1 MTYNGIIPYMPSL
14 SSDDSQGREELQK
27 YVNDFV
33 NKYMTGAGNWTLAND
48 EGNETYYHGKKLN
61 RSAQVVAAAKAVG
74 DEGNAQKV
82 LNGLEKNLEDW
93 FTYSGN
99 SDKHYFTYL
108 GEGVGALLGFQS
120 SFNSV
125 DQFNDHHFHY
135 GYFIESA
142 ASVGLYDR
150 EWLNNYKDVVKQ
162 LIYDIA
168 CPYRNNKECVADCGN
183 AYPYL
188 RSFSPYEGHSWAS
201 GYEDERTGNNQ
212 ESTSEAINAWAGIIQ
227 RLEI

>member
-1 MTYNGIIPYMPSL
+1 MIIISII
-14 SSDDSQGREELQK
+14 
-27 YVNDFV
+27 
-33 NKYMTGAGNWTLAND
+33 
-48 EGNETYYHGKKLN
+48 
-61 RSAQVVAAAKAVG
+61 
-74 DEGNAQKV
+74 
-82 LNGLEKNLEDW
+82 
-93 FTYSGN
+93 
-99 SDKHYFTYL
+99 
-108 GEGVGALLGFQS
+108 
-120 SFNSV
+120 
-125 DQFNDHHFHY
+125 

-212 ESTSEAINAWAGIIQ
+212 ESTSEAINAWAGIILFGELTNNTKI
-227 RLEI
+227 RD